1 MLCVEVLAEKIRKNQ
16 NIKGI
21 MVSQNEVKIS
31 QYADDTSL
39 ILDGSRESLISALQV
54 LENFSKVSG
63 LKLNN
68 KKTEA
73 LWIGANKERDDV
85 LCPEIN
91 LKWIKYKGKAL
102 GVWFSTNPEEALEAN
117 YTDKLPKVSNCLS
130 CWELRRLSLL
140 GKVTVLKSLIASQ
153 LVYILTPSQ
162 QTNKSWMKLISCFSI
177 SYGVVRGTKS
187 SETRSSA
194 ITLKV
199 V

>member
-1 MLCVEVLAEKIRKNQ
+1 MLCVEVLAEKIRKLNQ

-73 LWIGANKERDDV
+73 LWIGAYKERDDV

-117 YTDKLPKVSNCLS
+117 YTDKLTKVSNCLS

-153 LVYILTPSQ
+153 LVYILIPPP
-162 QTNKSWMKLISCFSI
+162 NKPTSL
-177 SYGVVRGTKS
+177 R
-187 SETRSSA
+187 
-194 ITLKV
+194 
-199 V
+199 